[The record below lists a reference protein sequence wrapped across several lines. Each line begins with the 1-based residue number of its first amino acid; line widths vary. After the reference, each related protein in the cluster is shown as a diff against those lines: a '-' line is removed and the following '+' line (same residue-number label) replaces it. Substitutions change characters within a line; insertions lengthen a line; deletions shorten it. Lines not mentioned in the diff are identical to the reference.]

1 MGLFTTLAST
11 TGANSNNE
19 DGDKTDATAN
29 ANNATP
35 TTTSSA
41 SIPTVVQLYSGRQ
54 IILMEDTPTVSGYTS
69 LTYQAVQV
77 GASRDDAVVAELKNR
92 HTNPDLGVWNCRVES
107 SSININGNGNGN
119 ENSDPLVDSLLAKLA
134 SPSQKSSPVYC
145 LTVDLS
151 DETTVEPT
159 MSALQAAL
167 VRHLIEHPPNDAG
180 DDDAACN
187 GNSNSNTKTQTTS
200 LYNLQTV
207 QFGLASEEK
216 AAERSIQEAARDVK
230 VGVMICAVVSSG
242 DRDNDTINN
251 TVDESSESAYKKKQA
266 RALVV
271 YHLRKFASYI
281 NAALCFV
288 ERPKSREQRELS
300 PNDPTA
306 EDGGNKDAGGNSNTS
321 SSAEGSANNDSNTQL
336 SISYDKLSQLWRDM
350 ATGVPVWEQQ
360 KEEKEQTQTSTR
372 SAETGTMDAV
382 ASVSATALYGP
393 GRQQED
399 LIESMLLRNANYP
412 GHWDASKDSLWMA
425 LPTATTSGEGS
436 TAKTTAASSAASGDD
451 GWLTQLRDS
460 IASAL
465 PATTDK
471 ADEKDKS
478 TSAGGG
484 DSDKPKE
491 KDAAVS
497 SFFESLLKN
506 P

>member
-1 MGLFTTLAST
+1 
-11 TGANSNNE
+11 
-19 DGDKTDATAN
+19 
-29 ANNATP
+29 
-35 TTTSSA
+35 
-41 SIPTVVQLYSGRQ
+41 
-54 IILMEDTPTVSGYTS
+54 
-69 LTYQAVQV
+69 
-77 GASRDDAVVAELKNR
+77 
-92 HTNPDLGVWNCRVES
+92 
-107 SSININGNGNGN
+107 
-119 ENSDPLVDSLLAKLA
+119 
-134 SPSQKSSPVYC
+134 
-145 LTVDLS
+145 
-151 DETTVEPT
+151 

-180 DDDAACN
+180 DDAACN
-187 GNSNSNTKTQTTS
+187 CNGNGNSNTKTQTTS
-200 LYNLQTV
+200 LYDLQTV

-230 VGVMICAVVSSG
+230 VGVMICAVISSG
-242 DRDNDTINN
+242 DHDNNTINN

-288 ERPKSREQRELS
+288 ERPKSREQRESS
-300 PNDPTA
+300 PSDSTA
-306 EDGGNKDAGGNSNTS
+306 EDGGNKDAGGNTNAS
-321 SSAEGSANNDSNTQL
+321 SSADGSANDDSNTQL

-360 KEEKEQTQTSTR
+360 KEEKEPTQTSTPL
-372 SAETGTMDAV
+372 AETGTTDAV

-425 LPTATTSGEGS
+425 LPTAAASGEGK
-436 TAKTTAASSAASGDD
+436 TAKVTATSAAASGDD

-471 ADEKDKS
+471 ADDKAKS
-478 TSAGGG
+478 ASAGEG